1 MKSPSTHHRL
11 TTAGRLAL
19 LLFLA
24 TAITVRPHPA
34 LAQAKTD
41 AAKAASV
48 FDDEKADDKKADDKK
63 ADDKKADDKKA
74 DDKKADD
81 KKADDKKAD
90 DKKADDKKADD
101 KKADDKK
108 ADDKKA
114 DDKKKADDEK
124 KADDKKKADDEKKAK
139 EKEQAKKTTASE
151 RDAIGFTQ
159 ENVAAQMTEL
169 EERMFRLSEALRG
182 LEPENASRLRL
193 ALKFS
198 REEQILD
205 QMRETHKFMKDA
217 QLSKAETEVRELVAK
232 LEHLRN
238 LLLAEDLDFQ
248 LKVARLRQMRET
260 LSQLDRIVK
269 EERRELGWSRFAIEQ
284 RKGLDRLAARR
295 PDLETLARDQKAVIA
310 DTKNAPPNGDA
321 VKEAR
326 AALKDREVKIRNT
339 ANALATDPLFADL
352 QPPHL
357 RRADTHLGDAVS
369 SLEGTDTDAT
379 IEAEEKALAMIGQEL
394 TRFDEQVTQ
403 SKRTIA
409 EGEFKRRQGD
419 QSKNRTATDTL
430 AEVSARLGDA
440 GVALRKDLI
449 HASGSMRTAEEGLG
463 KTAAEPAADNQSAAL
478 EALTKSREE
487 LAQAVEKLLV
497 ELRKELQA
505 RLVAEL
511 TEMHEMQAAIRE
523 STQAQAPRVL
533 QKSRTALIAVSGLS
547 KKEAELGER
556 MEHLLA
562 LVEET
567 EFGIALPTALRVLSR
582 EMRSIEGWLK
592 AGDVAARTIALEIR
606 VEEDLLG
613 LLQAI
618 RRLPPGTP
626 PPPGSPLPSDLRER
640 ERELNRLVAELKMI
654 RLLQSRL
661 NDDTVGVDKSRP
673 DASSL
678 PPELRREVEA
688 LEASQDEIRE
698 SLAKIAERLESPEN
712 NP

>member
-1 MKSPSTHHRL
+1 MKSPSTHRRPGI
-11 TTAGRLAL
+11 TAGRLAL
-19 LLFLA
+19 FLWIA
-24 TAITVRPHPA
+24 TATHVMPR
-34 LAQAKTD
+34 LAQAQAKPD

-48 FDDEKADDKKADDKK
+48 FDDEKADEKKPDDKKADDKK
-63 ADDKKADDKKA
+63 ADDKKADDKKPN
-74 DDKKADD
+74 DKKADD
-81 KKADDKKAD
+81 KKADDE
-90 DKKADDKKADD
+90 
-101 KKADDKK
+101 
-108 ADDKKA
+108 
-114 DDKKKADDEK
+114 KKKADDEK
-124 KADDKKKADDEKKAK
+124 KADEKQKADDEKMAK
-139 EKEQAKKTTASE
+139 EKEQAKKATASE
-151 RDAIGFTQ
+151 RDSIGFTQ

-248 LKVARLRQMRET
+248 LKVARLRQMREA

-269 EERRELGWSRFAIEQ
+269 EEKRELGWSRFAIEQ

-295 PDLETLARDQKAVIA
+295 PDLEALARDQKALVA

-321 VKEAR
+321 VKEAK
-326 AALKDREVKIRNT
+326 AAIREREVKIRNT

-357 RRADTHLGDAVS
+357 RRADAHLGDAVS
-369 SLEGTDTDAT
+369 LLEGTDVDAAV
-379 IEAEEKALAMIGQEL
+379 EAEEKALAMIGQEL
-394 TRFDEQVTQ
+394 TRFDEQVAQ
-403 SKRTIA
+403 SKQTIA
-409 EGEFKRRQGD
+409 DGEFKRRQGD
-419 QSKNRTATDTL
+419 QSKNRAATDTL
-430 AEVSARLGDA
+430 SEVSARLGDT

-449 HASGSMRTAEEGLG
+449 RASGSMRTAEEGLG
-463 KTAAEPAADNQSAAL
+463 QTAAEPAADNQSAAL

-511 TEMHEMQAAIRE
+511 TEMHELQAAIRE
-523 STQAQAPRVL
+523 TTQAQAPRVL

-556 MEHLLA
+556 TEHLLA

-567 EFGIALPTALRVLSR
+567 EFGIALPTTLRVLGR
-582 EMRSIEGWLK
+582 EMRNIEGWLK
-592 AGDVAARTIALEIR
+592 AGDVAPRTIALEIR

-654 RLLQSRL
+654 RMLQSRL

-673 DASSL
+673 DISEL
-678 PPELRREVEA
+678 PPALRREVEA

-698 SLAKIAERLESPEN
+698 SLAKIAERLE
-712 NP
+712 NPDDNP